1 MNDSPMPPKKPA
13 SPAKGPAQKDSI
25 APAMPAARKREQ
37 GFPIV
42 GIGASAGGL
51 EALDGLFSPMPND
64 TGMAFVVITHQHPG
78 HTSLLPEL
86 LGKITNLKVHQAAD
100 GLKVE
105 PNHVYVSPPG
115 GHLAILGG
123 KLHRMETEK
132 KEAPHLPID
141 YFFRSLAVDQ
151 KDKAICIV
159 LSGTGTDGTLGL
171 KAVKGES
178 GMAMVQ
184 QVDSAKYAGMPSS
197 AVATGLADYVLPA
210 AEMPMRLLAYARGPY
225 LAAAPLEQAPA
236 ALPEPMQKIFVLL
249 RARSGHDFSSYK
261 SNTILR
267 RIERRMNLHQINEP
281 AHYVRYLQDNPHEL
295 DFLFKELLIS
305 VTNFFR
311 DPEAFR
317 ALEQSALPALLQSCP
332 DDYTFRMWVPGCA
345 TGEEVYSLAIL
356 MRECLETAKRHC
368 DLQIFGTDLDND
380 AIDGARNGRYPEGI
394 SHDVS
399 PQRLERYFVRD
410 DSTYRIRKDVRE
422 MAVFAVQNLIK
433 DPPFTKL
440 DLISCRNLLIY
451 LNAELQHRLVPL
463 FHYALK
469 PGGLLFLGSS
479 ESIGGFGDLFEVVD
493 KKWKIFRRKTGAL
506 GALPLMEFP
515 VQPAL
520 AALEARVPAA
530 IRPVRE
536 SSIAGPL
543 ERLLLARFAPVSVV
557 VSERGDV
564 VYIHGR
570 TGAYLEPAAGQPR
583 LNILDMAREGLQ
595 HDLAAA
601 LRRAAAQDTEV
612 TREGVRV
619 RSNGDFS
626 YVNLSVT
633 KIHEPESVRGL
644 LLVTFRPRPAA
655 VKVGKPRSR
664 APSGREASRVEEL
677 ERELRSTQ
685 ESLQTT
691 IEELETANEELK
703 STNEELQST
712 NEELQSTNEEMETSR
727 EEMQS
732 LNEELTTVN
741 AEMQSKVEDLSRTN
755 DDMQNLLNS
764 TEVATIFLDGELNIK
779 RYTEQARQLI
789 NLIRT
794 DIGRPLAHLA
804 SSLDYEKLV
813 DDCREVLRTLVFKLT
828 EVRSK
833 DGRWYLMRIMP
844 YRTAENVID
853 GVVIT
858 LVDINPVKAA
868 EKSLLRMSKVYLD
881 GPEPMMMLDLSGR
894 IIDLNGEA
902 ERVSG
907 WSRQEMIKQP
917 FQMIVPESRKETA
930 DGALNRCLAGA
941 IVRAIECPF
950 VTKAGR
956 EVSGM
961 LTLKLLTDDHG
972 QPDAICVIAKHPP
985 D

>member
-1 MNDSPMPPKKPA
+1 MGRATAATRRA
-13 SPAKGPAQKDSI
+13 S
-25 APAMPAARKREQ
+25 
-37 GFPIV
+37 
-42 GIGASAGGL
+42 
-51 EALDGLFSPMPND
+51 
-64 TGMAFVVITHQHPG
+64 
-78 HTSLLPEL
+78 
-86 LGKITNLKVHQAAD
+86 
-100 GLKVE
+100 
-105 PNHVYVSPPG
+105 
-115 GHLAILGG
+115 
-123 KLHRMETEK
+123 
-132 KEAPHLPID
+132 
-141 YFFRSLAVDQ
+141 
-151 KDKAICIV
+151 
-159 LSGTGTDGTLGL
+159 LS
-171 KAVKGES
+171 
-178 GMAMVQ
+178 
-184 QVDSAKYAGMPSS
+184 
-197 AVATGLADYVLPA
+197 
-210 AEMPMRLLAYARGPY
+210 
-225 LAAAPLEQAPA
+225 
-236 ALPEPMQKIFVLL
+236 
-249 RARSGHDFSSYK
+249 
-261 SNTILR
+261 
-267 RIERRMNLHQINEP
+267 
-281 AHYVRYLQDNPHEL
+281 
-295 DFLFKELLIS
+295 
-305 VTNFFR
+305 
-311 DPEAFR
+311 
-317 ALEQSALPALLQSCP
+317 
-332 DDYTFRMWVPGCA
+332 
-345 TGEEVYSLAIL
+345 
-356 MRECLETAKRHC
+356 
-368 DLQIFGTDLDND
+368 
-380 AIDGARNGRYPEGI
+380 
-394 SHDVS
+394 DVS

-479 ESIGGFGDLFEVVD
+479 ETIGGFGDLFEVVD

-515 VQPAL
+515 VQPTL

-530 IRPVRE
+530 IRPARE
-536 SSIAGPL
+536 SSIAGPV
-543 ERLLLARFAPVSVV
+543 ERLLLARFAPASVV

-655 VKVGKPRSR
+655 VKAGKPRSR
-664 APSGREASRVEEL
+664 AHSGREASRVEEL

-712 NEELQSTNEEMETSR
+712 NEELQSTNEELETSK

-789 NLIRT
+789 NLIQT

-902 ERVSG
+902 ERVCG
-907 WSRQEMIKQP
+907 WSRQEMIKSA
-917 FQMIVPESRKETA
+917 VPDDRA
-930 DGALNRCLAGA
+930 QVAQGNRRR
-941 IVRAIECPF
+941 RA
-950 VTKAGR
+950 
-956 EVSGM
+956 
-961 LTLKLLTDDHG
+961 
-972 QPDAICVIAKHPP
+972 Q
-985 D
+985 

>member
-1 MNDSPMPPKKPA
+1 
-13 SPAKGPAQKDSI
+13 
-25 APAMPAARKREQ
+25 MPAARKRER

-42 GIGASAGGL
+42 GVGASAGGL
-51 EALDGLFSPMPND
+51 EALDVLFSRMPNN
-64 TGMAFVVITHQHPG
+64 TGMAFVVITHQHPTN
-78 HTSLLPEL
+78 TSLLPEL
-86 LGKITNLKVHQAAD
+86 LGKVTNLKVYQAAD

-123 KLHRMETEK
+123 TLHRMETEK

-184 QVDSAKYAGMPSS
+184 EVHSAKYAGMPSS
-197 AVATGLADYVLPA
+197 AIATGLADYVLPA
-210 AEMPMRLLAYARGPY
+210 AEMAMRLLAYARGPY

-249 RARSGHDFSSYK
+249 RARSGHDFSCYK

-281 AHYVRYLQDNPHEL
+281 AHYVRYLQDNPHDL

-311 DPEAFR
+311 DPEAFK
-317 ALEQSALPALLQSCP
+317 ALEQSALPSLLQSCA

-368 DLQIFGTDLDND
+368 DLQIFGTDLDSD
-380 AIDGARNGRYPEGI
+380 AIDAARNGRYPEGI

-479 ESIGGFGDLFEVVD
+479 ESIGGFGDLFEAVD

-506 GALPLMEFP
+506 GTPPLIDFP
-515 VQPAL
+515 VQPTIT
-520 AALEARVPAA
+520 ALEARVPAA
-530 IRPVRE
+530 IRPARE
-536 SSIAGPL
+536 SSIAGPV

-619 RSNGDFS
+619 RSDGDFN

-655 VKVGKPRSR
+655 VKPGKPRAR
-664 APSGREASRVEEL
+664 THSGREASRVEEL

-789 NLIRT
+789 HLIQT

-804 SSLDYEKLV
+804 SSLAYEKLV
-813 DDCREVLRTLVFKLT
+813 DDCREVLRTLVFKLS

-853 GVVIT
+853 GVVVT
-858 LVDINPVKAA
+858 LVDINPVKVA

-881 GPEPMMMLDLSGR
+881 GPEPMMMLDLSGQ

-902 ERVSG
+902 ERVFG

-930 DGALNRCLAGA
+930 DGALDRCLAGA
-941 IVRAIECPF
+941 IVRAIECRF

-961 LTLKLLTDDHG
+961 LTLKLLTDDDG